1 VIDGSEFA
9 DKNCYTVC
17 DIKRADEVSWPPTD
31 SVSPTDRGGKKM
43 WSERTKM
50 NTVQTKLLNID
61 LADADL
67 LLKITFQF
75 LASAT
80 NMRCEHRDENGRKG
94 EENHER

>member
-1 VIDGSEFA
+1 
-9 DKNCYTVC
+9 
-17 DIKRADEVSWPPTD
+17 
-31 SVSPTDRGGKKM
+31 
-43 WSERTKM
+43 M